1 MGLDKRHLKK
11 HGNQYLVIL
20 KVPAKLREVIGK
32 AHLKHPLHTDSLS
45 LANRDKHKHL
55 AAMKDRLAEAERE
68 LVRRSGKN
76 PDGLAAEALDWRTT
90 IAEARDAAD
99 TDHGH
104 GQDDHTEDGH
114 DLMLSLLADRSEE
127 IEKREGTERALAFN
141 AIARGEATPIT
152 PMIDAWLSEKAMKPR
167 QRTDYHR
174 AVSKFIDWLATSRR
188 PSTVEACS
196 RRVAGSYVT
205 EQFTNNRVHPRTA
218 NKDISCLSSLWAWLI
233 KKGYVVENIWTKQ
246 GLEEVKVSKGEAKR
260 PYTDTEIATLFAGNP
275 TELLGDVMRIAA
287 LSGMRVEEIA
297 KLSVSDVQ
305 GGHFDIKKAKTPAGE
320 REVPIHSGLASI
332 ITRRVAGRNPTDP
345 LFPELPLPKPG
356 SPVERSQKV
365 VKAFTKYRRKL
376 KVDDVAEG
384 ARQSRIDFHSFRRW
398 FITKAEQA
406 GQPPHIISAV
416 VGHKRLGMTLGLY
429 SAGPEIQQFRACVEA
444 VKLPGD

>member
-1 MGLDKRHLKK
+1 MALDKRHLKK

-20 KVPAKLREVIGK
+20 KVPAKLREVVGK

-76 PDGLAAEALDWRTT
+76 PDGLAAEALDWRMT

-104 GQDDHTEDGH
+104 GRDDHTEDGH

-260 PYTDTEIATLFAGNP
+260 PYTDVEIATLFAGNP

-305 GGHFDIKKAKTPAGE
+305 GGNFDIKKAKTPAGE

-332 ITRRVAGRNPTDP
+332 ITRRTAGRNPTDP
-345 LFPELPLPKPG
+345 LFPELPMPKPG

-376 KVDDVAEG
+376 KVDDVTEG

-429 SAGPEIQQFRACVEA
+429 SAGPEVQQFRACVEA

>member
-1 MGLDKRHLKK
+1 MALDKRHLKK
-11 HGNQYLVIL
+11 HGNQYLVVL
-20 KVPAKLREVIGK
+20 KVPARLREVVGK

-76 PDGLAAEALDWRTT
+76 PDGLAAEALDWRQT
-90 IAEARDAAD
+90 IAEAKDAASA
-99 TDHGH
+99 DHGH
-104 GQDDHTEDGH
+104 GRDDHTEDGH

-127 IEKREGTERALAFN
+127 IEKREGTARAMAFN
-141 AIARGEATPIT
+141 QIARGEATPIST
-152 PMIDAWLSEKAMKPR
+152 MIEAWLAEKPMKPR

-174 AVSKFIDWLATSRR
+174 AITKFVDWLAEARR

-205 EQFTNNRVHPRTA
+205 EQFASKKVNPRTA
-218 NKDISCLSSLWAWLI
+218 NKDVSCLSSLWNWLE
-233 KKGYVVENIWTKQ
+233 KKGYVAENIWTRQ
-246 GLEEVKVSKGEAKR
+246 GLEEIQASKGEAKR
-260 PYTDTEIATLFAGNP
+260 PYTDAEIATLFNGKP
-275 TELLGDVMRIAA
+275 SELLGDMMAIAA
-287 LSGMRVEEIA
+287 LSGMRIDEIA
-297 KLSVSDVQ
+297 KLSVADVQ
-305 GGHFDIKKAKTPAGE
+305 RGCFDIKIAKTPAGE

-332 ITRRVAGRNPTDP
+332 IKRRTEGKSPTDP
-345 LFPELPLPKPG
+345 LFPELPTPKPG

-365 VKAFTKYRRKL
+365 VKAFTNYRRKTG
-376 KVDDVAEG
+376 VDDVVEG

-416 VGHKRLGMTLGLY
+416 VGHKRAGITLSLY
-429 SAGPEIQQFRACVEA
+429 SGGPMEEQFRACVEA
-444 VKLPGD
+444 VKLPG